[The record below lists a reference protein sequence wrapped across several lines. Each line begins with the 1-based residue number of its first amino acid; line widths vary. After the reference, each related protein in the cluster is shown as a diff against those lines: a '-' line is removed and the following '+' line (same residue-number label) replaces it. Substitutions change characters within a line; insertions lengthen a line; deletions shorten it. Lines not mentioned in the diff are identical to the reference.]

1 MSTGDT
7 VFLGIAVFFISLTVI
22 LIIYGIVSHSKRR
35 KAQREQK
42 QDNEKMRVLIKKP
55 IRLSKILMT
64 YSLTLKRV

>member
-35 KAQREQK
+35 KVQREQK

-55 IRLSKILMT
+55 IRLSKTLMT

>member
-35 KAQREQK
+35 KVQREQK
-42 QDNEKMRVLIKKP
+42 
-55 IRLSKILMT
+55 
-64 YSLTLKRV
+64 LKEIEMGIQV